1 MTDLLQSLF
10 KRIQEGASELGE
22 AMLGDRIERG
32 LDQDIRDIDLH
43 LHQARNDAAAM
54 KALRVDKE
62 DEVKRSRA
70 GIATIEAEVADLI
83 ARRRMGNARTR
94 AARAVA
100 LQEEHALLQ
109 RECRELK
116 EKEAEF
122 ARLIAQ
128 LDHKLRRAKHQLGT
142 LRAASGLQRAQAA
155 VARLQPG
162 PSPYPESAQASA
174 QRARQRAAQDR
185 SDQTA
190 TAPTPRGRRKSVAS
204 KTDADVAIDALIGRL
219 STRTPAAAAKRTS
232 RKPR

>member
-10 KRIQEGASELGE
+10 KRIQDGASELGE
-22 AMLGDRIERG
+22 AMLGDRIERS

-43 LHQARNDAAAM
+43 LHQARNAAAAT

-62 DEVKRSRA
+62 DEVKRSKA
-70 GIATIEAEVADLI
+70 GIAAIEAEIADLLS
-83 ARRRMGNARTR
+83 RRRMGNARTR

-100 LQEEHALLQ
+100 LQDEHAVLQ
-109 RECRELK
+109 RECKELK
-116 EKEAEF
+116 DKEAEY

-142 LRAASGLQRAQAA
+142 LRAASGIQRAQAA

-174 QRARQRAAQDR
+174 QRARQRAADGG
-185 SDQTA
+185 A
-190 TAPTPRGRRKSVAS
+190 GVGANAAKLRGRQGTAKP
-204 KTDADVAIDALIGRL
+204 DADVALEALIGRL
-219 STRTPAAAAKRTS
+219 SARTPAAATKRTT